1 MDTLYGFYLLIT
13 LGCIYYVLERY
24 ISKQWIDSKDNLSFS
39 QQRRRQIFI
48 RIVAFFVIFSA
59 WYFQNEYR
67 HKYSREAQAMKMF
80 DKLLNDWE
88 DGKKKE
94 VIQKLEHMSLEE
106 RSWDVEEPDD
116 IYQVEDYGSF

>member
-1 MDTLYGFYLLIT
+1 
-13 LGCIYYVLERY
+13 
-24 ISKQWIDSKDNLSFS
+24 
-39 QQRRRQIFI
+39 
-48 RIVAFFVIFSA
+48 
-59 WYFQNEYR
+59 
-67 HKYSREAQAMKMF
+67 MKMF